1 MIPQE
6 IRYQTPIQPLP
17 PSRAPWEPDP
27 DRAVLLVHDMQEHF
41 LSAYVPGEEPL
52 PGLLHGVAE
61 MVRLARLR
69 GVPVVYT
76 AQPAHQGRQER
87 GLLQDLWGQG
97 VADDEHAAIVPEVAP
112 GPRDTVL
119 TKRRYDAF
127 EGTGLHELM
136 GALGRDQLVITGV
149 YAHIGCLA
157 TALRAFVLDLR
168 PFLVADA
175 VADLGADEH
184 RMALELVSRSCGVV
198 TDLSRMRQV
207 LEGPGGPERPT
218 QHQEGEQEGREP
230 GQARPYPT
238 SLGELAAQ
246 LEETTSTPA
255 DGITPDSEL
264 PSIGVDS
271 VRMMMLTE
279 AWSTLE
285 AEVDFTDMVQ
295 CRTVADLAD
304 LLETTHGFTMAAP
317 QKGPSERVP
326 SRPHARRGG
335 TDGGR

>member
-1 MIPQE
+1 MIPQA
-6 IRYQTPIQPLP
+6 IRYQAPIQPLP
-17 PSRAPWEPDP
+17 PSRAPWELDP

-52 PGLLHGVAE
+52 PGLLRGVAE
-61 MVRLARLR
+61 MVRLARPR

-76 AQPAHQGRQER
+76 AQPAHQGRRER
-87 GLLQDLWGQG
+87 GLLHDLWGQG
-97 VADDEHAAIVPEVAP
+97 VADDERAAIVADVAP

-136 GALGRDQLVITGV
+136 GSLGRDQLVITGV

-157 TALRAFVLDLR
+157 TALRAFVLDVR
-168 PFLVADA
+168 PFLLADA
-175 VADLGADEH
+175 VADFSAEEH

-198 TDLSRMRQV
+198 TDLARMRQV
-207 LEGPGGPERPT
+207 LGEREGS
-218 QHQEGEQEGREP
+218 
-230 GQARPYPT
+230 GQPSQQPDQQDRDAWAAQPYPT

-255 DGITPDSEL
+255 DSITPDSEL

-271 VRMMMLTE
+271 VRLMMLTE

-285 AEVDFTDMVQ
+285 VEVDFTDMVQ

-317 QKGPSERVP
+317 QETS
-326 SRPHARRGG
+326 
-335 TDGGR
+335 